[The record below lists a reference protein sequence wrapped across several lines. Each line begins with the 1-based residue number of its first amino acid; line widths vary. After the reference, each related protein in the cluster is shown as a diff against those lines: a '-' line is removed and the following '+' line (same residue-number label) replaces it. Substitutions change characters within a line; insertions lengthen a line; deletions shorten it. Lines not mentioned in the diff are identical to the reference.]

1 MKEYVWCTPD
11 MIREPYQ
18 QRGMLMFIFLKLRE
32 VQDNVVHVIIQHT
45 TDHKR
50 DGDSRKYK
58 TSALGDKVR
67 QISPMFQFYS
77 KIFFLSSPPSNI
89 QAVYHHLFSFLTWYD
104 IVFTIFTEVS
114 VANSLHAI
122 EKYWNRNEFP
132 SRVPIRWTDYIKGK

>member
-1 MKEYVWCTPD
+1 MKECVWCTPD

-18 QRGMLMFIFLKLRE
+18 QREMLQFIFLKLRE

-50 DGDSRKYK
+50 DGDSRKYM

-67 QISPMFQFYS
+67 QIFPMFQFYT
-77 KIFFLSSPPSNI
+77 KIIFLPLPPSNI
-89 QAVYHHLFSFLTWYD
+89 PAVNHHLFSFLTWYD

-114 VANSLHAI
+114 VANLSQAI
-122 EKYWNRNEFP
+122 EEYWTRNEFP